1 MKTDQLIDIEEGA
14 NILARALSKT
24 NGTKVSPLE
33 ILDEL
38 IGSLISEEEFGEI
51 EDYYASLEE

>member
-14 NILARALSKT
+14 NILARVLSKT